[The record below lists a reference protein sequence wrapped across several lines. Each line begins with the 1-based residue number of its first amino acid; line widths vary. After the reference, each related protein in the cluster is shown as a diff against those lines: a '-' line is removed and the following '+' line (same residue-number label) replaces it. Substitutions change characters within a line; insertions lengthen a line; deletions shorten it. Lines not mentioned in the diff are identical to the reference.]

1 MWSLKQRR
9 QIKKDILRELDQ
21 REESRSQSLSKG
33 RTDLEANQSLQSC
46 HGEISSLHDGESFQH
61 VNSDSKASSNGQFL
75 VTCGPE
81 DTLNPQNWPLISR
94 CKNLFILAFLIFT
107 QGWAGGSQSME
118 NAVASSTFHVSQ
130 TTENLDTAMYL
141 FGVGTGA
148 PFAGPLSETVGRNP
162 VYLLATFCYLFFV
175 LGSAKA
181 TTFGGRITC
190 RYFVGLFASATL
202 SINGSSVRD
211 QFRDVKRAFVFPI
224 IAWVNV
230 IGPVTAPIASGWLVS
245 SPRLGWH
252 WPDWITLII
261 SGAAFSIALL
271 FLPETYL
278 PLLLDWRAK
287 EYRRLTGDN
296 RFTSE
301 HATSANFLGRLKRNV
316 TLGITFYRTEIIVTV
331 LGLYLLL
338 LYTLLFTSLSGFD
351 FIFKNTYGLSTG
363 LTGSC
368 FASIAV
374 GSTLFTFSAPGL
386 YSWARR
392 VTEHVRGAA
401 VEPEFRLWP
410 AIVTSPLLPVCLFWL
425 GWTNYPQITIW
436 CGLCACLVFGIVLTA
451 FYVSSYEYIIDSYGD
466 HSAIAL
472 ASVTSVRYLAAG
484 GMVMTTRPMY
494 TAIGVHWT
502 MTLLGCVA
510 AVLSPAPLLFWFYG
524 PRLRSNSKYAKNPR
538 QEG

>member
-9 QIKKDILRELDQ
+9 QIKKDILRELNQ
-21 REESRSQSLSKG
+21 KEESRLQSLSNG
-33 RTDLEANQSLQSC
+33 RTDPEANQSLQS
-46 HGEISSLHDGESFQH
+46 F
-61 VNSDSKASSNGQFL
+61 
-75 VTCGPE
+75 TCGPE

-118 NAVASSTFHVSQ
+118 NSVASSTFHVSQ

-230 IGPVTAPIASGWLVS
+230 IGPVNAPVASGWLVS

-261 SGAAFSIALL
+261 SGVAFSIALL

-301 HATSANFLGRLKRNV
+301 HATSANFLGRLKHNV
-316 TLGITFYRTEIIVTV
+316 TLGITFFRTEIIVTV
-331 LGLYLLL
+331 LGFYLLL

-351 FIFKNTYGLSTG
+351 FIFKDTYGLSTG

-392 VTEHVRGAA
+392 VTEHVHGAA

-410 AIVTSPLLPVCLFWL
+410 AIVTSPMLPLCLFWL
-425 GWTNYPQITIW
+425 GWTNYPQIPIW

-484 GMVMTTRPMY
+484 GMVMATRPMY

-510 AVLSPAPLLFWFYG
+510 AILSPAPLLFWFYG
-524 PRLRSNSKYAKNPR
+524 PKLRLNSKYAKNP
-538 QEG
+538 QQGG

>member
-1 MWSLKQRR
+1 MWSFKQRL
-9 QIKKDILRELDQ
+9 QIKKDILRELNQ
-21 REESRSQSLSKG
+21 KEESRLRSLSNG
-33 RTDLEANQSLQSC
+33 RTDLEANQSLQS
-46 HGEISSLHDGESFQH
+46 F
-61 VNSDSKASSNGQFL
+61 
-75 VTCGPE
+75 TCGPE

-118 NAVASSTFHVSQ
+118 ISVASSTFHVSQ

-162 VYLLATFCYLFFV
+162 VYLLAMFCYLFFV

-190 RYFVGLFASATL
+190 RYFVGLFASTTL

-224 IAWVNV
+224 IAWINV
-230 IGPVTAPIASGWLVS
+230 IGPVTAPVASGWLVS

-261 SGAAFSIALL
+261 SGVAFSIALL

-287 EYRRLTGDN
+287 EYLHLTGDN
-296 RFTSE
+296 RFASE
-301 HATSANFLGRLKRNV
+301 HATSANFLGRLRHNI
-316 TLGITFYRTEIIVTV
+316 TLGITFYRTEVIVTV

-351 FIFKNTYGLSTG
+351 FIFKDTYGLSTG

-392 VTEHVRGAA
+392 VTEH
-401 VEPEFRLWP
+401 P
-410 AIVTSPLLPVCLFWL
+410 AIVTSPFLPLCLFWL

-484 GMVMTTRPMY
+484 GMVMATRPMY

-510 AVLSPAPLLFWFYG
+510 AVLGPAPLLFWFYG
-524 PRLRSNSKYAKNPR
+524 LRLRSNSKYAKNPR

>member
-9 QIKKDILRELDQ
+9 QIKEDILWELNQ
-21 REESRSQSLSKG
+21 KEESRLQSLSNG
-33 RTDLEANQSLQSC
+33 RTDPEVNQLLQSC
-46 HGEISSLHDGESFQH
+46 PRETASLHDGEPSQH
-61 VNSDSKASSNGQFL
+61 VNSDPKASSNGQFV

-81 DTLNPQNWPLISR
+81 DSLNPQNWPLISR
-94 CKNLFILAFLIFT
+94 CKNLLILAFLIFT
-107 QGWAGGSQSME
+107 QGWAGASQSME
-118 NAVASSTFHVSQ
+118 NSVASSTFHVSQ

-141 FGVGTGA
+141 FGVGMGA

-190 RYFVGLFASATL
+190 RYFVGLFSSATL

-230 IGPVTAPIASGWLVS
+230 IGPVTAPVASGWLVS

-261 SGAAFSIALL
+261 SGVAFSIAVL

-278 PLLLDWRAK
+278 PLLLDWKAK
-287 EYRRLTGDN
+287 EFRRLTGDHK
-296 RFTSE
+296 FTSE
-301 HATSANFLGRLKRNV
+301 HATSANFLGRLKHNV
-316 TLGITFYRTEIIVTV
+316 TLGITFFRTEIIVTV
-331 LGLYLLL
+331 LGFYLLL

-351 FIFKNTYGLSTG
+351 FIFKDTYGLSTG

-410 AIVTSPLLPVCLFWL
+410 AIVTSPMLPLCLFWL
-425 GWTNYPQITIW
+425 GWTNYYQITIW

-484 GMVMTTRPMY
+484 GMVMATRPMY

-524 PRLRSNSKYAKNPR
+524 PKLRLNSKYAKNPP
-538 QEG
+538 QGL